1 MEVVPVLSLFEGLGF
16 TSTTATS
23 IMVVDVVVVV
33 AYRGGVSMSS
43 VAFPWLLALINLN
56 AMTATLF
63 CFLSTNRWFQIGFIP
78 FWDLLVSWRVAAGLA
93 LYLLEAFSSSWTHQ
107 DRISFD
113 QMLFE
118 RIKCVDS
125 PC

>member
-1 MEVVPVLSLFEGLGF
+1 VLSLFEGLGF

-63 CFLSTNRWFQIGFIP
+63 CF
-78 FWDLLVSWRVAAGLA
+78 WDLFVSWRVASGLA

-107 DRISFD
+107 DRIGFG
-113 QMLFE
+113 QILFE